1 MSTRHRKLLS
11 QGNIIPHHNQNPPG
25 VSKFRDFQALA
36 LHLHSSSIYKN
47 PDGASQ
53 FDHLVSSKIPPPPCR
68 LPPPCNNAVSAKEEL
83 DDPFLLA
90 YKECTKSVKN
100 KGINNDVGVVK
111 KSKFL
116 FGRFSCKT
124 IHSCDITD
132 NSFFKLP
139 RDTIHV
145 STWK

>member
-1 MSTRHRKLLS
+1 MSTHHRKVLS
-11 QGNIIPHHNQNPPG
+11 QGNIIPHHQNPPG
-25 VSKFRDFQALA
+25 LSKFRDFQALA
-36 LHLHSSSIYKN
+36 LHLHSHSSSTYKN
-47 PDGASQ
+47 PDASQ

-68 LPPPCNNAVSAKEEL
+68 FPPYNAASAKEEL
-83 DDPFLLA
+83 DDPFLVA

-100 KGINNDVGVVK
+100 KGINNLGVVK
-111 KSKFL
+111 KSKFF

-124 IHSCDITD
+124 IDSCDITD
-132 NSFFKLP
+132 QNSFFKLP